1 MNLRILS
8 VTELNQYIKRIINSD
23 PILNAI
29 KVEGEISNF
38 KKHSSGHAYFSIKDD
53 NSRINCVM
61 FSNYFDSIDFIPKD
75 GQMIEIFGRV
85 SVYEKNGTYQL
96 YVNQMKSAGIGY
108 LYKKYTELK
117 TKLEEEGLFNIL
129 YKKNIKNYPRKIAI
143 ITSKTGAAIHDVI
156 SVVRRRN
163 PLIEI
168 LILPSSVQGE
178 NTVDEITKA
187 FDDLK
192 NRNDIDTVILTRG
205 GGSYDELFNFNNEV
219 IVRKIHECEVPV
231 ISAIG
236 HEIDFTIA
244 DFVADLRAPTPSVA
258 GELVTEDIF
267 TIIEEQ
273 KKLLNNMEYVI
284 EDNIKKYEKSF
295 SKYHYDYLQFPIIK
309 QLTDNVHVL
318 DNTMNNITHLVNN
331 QLVEVE
337 HKYQLIMEKINGN
350 NPLNMLEKGYTRLR
364 DKNNNTIIKS
374 IDDVKEDQMICNEL
388 KDGQVLSKIFKIEV
402 SK

>member
-1 MNLRILS
+1 MNLRTLS

-75 GQMIEIFGRV
+75 GQMVEIFGRI
-85 SVYEKNGTYQL
+85 SIYEKNGTYQL

-117 TKLEEEGLFNIL
+117 TKLEIEGLFDPE
-129 YKKNIKNYPRKIAI
+129 YKKNIQKYPGKIAI

-168 LILPSSVQGE
+168 LILPASVQGDY
-178 NTVDEITKA
+178 TVADVTQA
-187 FDDLK
+187 FDNLK
-192 NRNDIDTVILTRG
+192 DIKNIDTVILTRG
-205 GGSYDELFNFNNEV
+205 GGSYDELFNFNDEA
-219 IVRKIHECEVPV
+219 IARKIFECKIPV

-258 GELVTEDIF
+258 GELATEDIF
-267 TIIEEQ
+267 TLIEEQ
-273 KKLLNNMEYVI
+273 KTILNNMEYVI
-284 EDNIKKYEKSF
+284 EGNIKIWENSFTKYQ
-295 SKYHYDYLQFPIIK
+295 YDYLQFPVIK
-309 QLTDNVHVL
+309 QLTDNVHGF
-318 DNTMNNITHLVNN
+318 DNTMNNIIHLINGKLLDVEHRY
-331 QLVEVE
+331 QLV
-337 HKYQLIMEKINGN
+337 MEKINSN
-350 NPLNMLEKGYTRLR
+350 NPLNMLEKGYSRLR
-364 DKNNNTIIKS
+364 DKNDNTIIKS
-374 IDDVKEDQMICNEL
+374 IDDVKKEQVICNEL
-388 KDGQVLSKIFKIEV
+388 KDGQVLSKIIEIEV

>member
-1 MNLRILS
+1 MNLRTLS

-61 FSNYFDSIDFIPKD
+61 FSNYFESVDFTPKD
-75 GQMIEIFGRV
+75 GQMVEIFGRV

-108 LYKKYTELK
+108 LYKKYAELK
-117 TKLEEEGLFNIL
+117 KKLENEGLFDVL
-129 YKKNIKNYPRKIAI
+129 CKKNIQKYPKKIAI

-163 PLIEI
+163 PLVDI
-168 LILPSSVQGE
+168 LILPSSVQGG
-178 NTVDEITKA
+178 NTIDEVVKA
-187 FDDLK
+187 FENLK
-192 NRNDIDTVILTRG
+192 NRDDIDTVILTRG
-205 GGSYDELFNFNNEV
+205 GGSYDELFNFNDEV
-219 IVRKIHECEVPV
+219 IARKIHECRIPV

-236 HEIDFTIA
+236 HEVDFTIA
-244 DFVADLRAPTPSVA
+244 DFVADLRAPTPSAA

-267 TIIEEQ
+267 TIIENQ

-284 EDNIKKYEKSF
+284 GGNIKKYEKLF
-295 SKYHYDYLQFPIIK
+295 GKYHYDYLQFPIIK
-309 QLTDNVHVL
+309 QLTDNVHNL
-318 DNTMNNITHLVNN
+318 DNIMNDITHFVNK
-331 QLVEVE
+331 QLVDVE
-337 HKYQLIMEKINGN
+337 HRYQLIMEKINSN
-350 NPLNMLEKGYTRLR
+350 NPL
-364 DKNNNTIIKS
+364 
-374 IDDVKEDQMICNEL
+374 
-388 KDGQVLSKIFKIEV
+388 
-402 SK
+402 